1 MANTFKL
8 VNNAVMSSVAD
19 TTDALYTVPSSTT
32 TIILGLTLCNV
43 HTAQVSATVEIV
55 DTSASVTSTV
65 IKDAPIPVGG
75 SLEIMS
81 GNKIVVET
89 TDVVKVSSSIADK
102 ISATMS
108 IMEIGP

>member
-1 MANTFKL
+1 
-8 VNNAVMSSVAD
+8 MSSVAD
-19 TTDALYTVPSSTT
+19 TSDALYTVPSSTT

-43 HTAQVSATVEIV
+43 HTAQVLATVEIV

-65 IKDAPIPVGG
+65 IKNAPIPVGG

-89 TDVVKVSSSIADK
+89 TDVVKVSSSVADK

-108 IMEIGP
+108 IMEIT

>member
-1 MANTFKL
+1 MANNFKL
-8 VNNAVMSSVAD
+8 VNNAVMSSTANQ
-19 TTDALYTVPSSTT
+19 TDALYTVPSSTT

-55 DTSASVTSTV
+55 DSSAGITSTV

-108 IMEIGP
+108 IMEIT

>member
-1 MANTFKL
+1 
-8 VNNAVMSSVAD
+8 MSSVAD

-55 DTSASVTSTV
+55 DTSASITSTV

-108 IMEIGP
+108 IMEIT

>member
-19 TTDALYTVPSSTT
+19 TTDVLYTVPSSTT

-65 IKDAPIPVGG
+65 IKNAPIPVGG

-89 TDVVKVSSSIADK
+89 TDVVKVSSSVADK

-108 IMEIGP
+108 IMEIT

>member
-1 MANTFKL
+1 
-8 VNNAVMSSVAD
+8 MSTVAG
-19 TTDALYTVPSSTT
+19 TSDALYTVPGSTT

-43 HTAQVSATVEIV
+43 HTAQVLATVEIV

-65 IKDAPIPVGG
+65 IKNAPIPVGG

-89 TDVVKVSSSIADK
+89 TDVVKVSSSVADK

-108 IMEIGP
+108 IMEIT

>member
-8 VNNAVMSSVAD
+8 VNNALMSTVAG
-19 TTDALYTVPSSTT
+19 TTDVLYTVPSSTT

-108 IMEIGP
+108 IMEIT

>member
-1 MANTFKL
+1 
-8 VNNAVMSSVAD
+8 MSSVAD

-43 HTAQVSATVEIV
+43 HTAQVLATVEVV

-65 IKDAPIPVGG
+65 IKNAPIPVGG

-89 TDVVKVSSSIADK
+89 TDVVKVSSSVADK

-108 IMEIGP
+108 IMEIT

>member
-1 MANTFKL
+1 
-8 VNNAVMSSVAD
+8 MSTVAG
-19 TTDALYTVPSSTT
+19 TSDALYTVPSATT
-32 TIILGLTLCNV
+32 TIILGLTLCNI
-43 HTAQVSATVEIV
+43 HTAQVLATVEIV

-65 IKDAPIPVGG
+65 IKNAPIPVGG

-89 TDVVKVSSSIADK
+89 TDVVKVSSSVADK

-108 IMEIGP
+108 IMEIT

>member
-8 VNNAVMSSVAD
+8 VNNAVMSTTANQ
-19 TTDALYTVPSSTT
+19 TDALYTVPSSTT

-43 HTAQVSATVEIV
+43 HTAQVSATVEIE

-108 IMEIGP
+108 IMEIT

>member
-1 MANTFKL
+1 MVVEL
-8 VNNAVMSSVAD
+8 G
-19 TTDALYTVPSSTT
+19 TVYK
-32 TIILGLTLCNV
+32 
-43 HTAQVSATVEIV
+43 
-55 DTSASVTSTV
+55 ASV

-108 IMEIGP
+108 IMEIT

>member
-1 MANTFKL
+1 MANNFKL
-8 VNNAVMSSVAD
+8 VNNALMSTTANQ
-19 TTDALYTVPSSTT
+19 TDALYTVPSSTT

-43 HTAQVSATVEIV
+43 HTAQVLATVEIV
-55 DTSASVTSTV
+55 DTSASITSTV

-108 IMEIGP
+108 IMEISP

>member
-8 VNNAVMSSVAD
+8 VNNAVMSTTANQ
-19 TTDALYTVPSSTT
+19 TDALYTVPSSTT

-55 DTSASVTSTV
+55 DSSASITSTV

-108 IMEIGP
+108 IMEIT

>member
-8 VNNAVMSSVAD
+8 VNNEVMSTVAG
-19 TTDALYTVPSSTT
+19 TSDALYTVPSSTT

-65 IKDAPIPVGG
+65 IKNAPIPVGG

-89 TDVVKVSSSIADK
+89 TDIVRVSSSIADK

-108 IMEIGP
+108 IMEIT

>member
-1 MANTFKL
+1 
-8 VNNAVMSSVAD
+8 MSSVAD

-43 HTAQVSATVEIV
+43 HTAQVLATVEVV

-65 IKDAPIPVGG
+65 IKNAPIPVGG

-89 TDVVKVSSSIADK
+89 TDIVKVSSSIADK

-108 IMEIGP
+108 IMEIT

>member
-8 VNNAVMSSVAD
+8 VNNAVMSTTAD
-19 TTDALYTVPSSTT
+19 VTDALYTVPSSTT

-65 IKDAPIPVGG
+65 IKNAPIPVGG

-89 TDVVKVSSSIADK
+89 TDIVKVSSSIADK

-108 IMEIGP
+108 IMEIT

>member
-8 VNNAVMSSVAD
+8 VNNAVMSTQAG

-55 DTSASVTSTV
+55 DSSASITSTV

-108 IMEIGP
+108 IMEIT

>member
-1 MANTFKL
+1 
-8 VNNAVMSSVAD
+8 MSSVAD

-43 HTAQVSATVEIV
+43 HTAQVLATVEIV

-65 IKDAPIPVGG
+65 IKNAPIPVGG

-89 TDVVKVSSSIADK
+89 TDIVKVSSSIADK

-108 IMEIGP
+108 IMEIT

>member
-8 VNNAVMSSVAD
+8 VNNAVMSASAG

-55 DTSASVTSTV
+55 DTSAGITSTV

-108 IMEIGP
+108 IMEIT

>member
-1 MANTFKL
+1 
-8 VNNAVMSSVAD
+8 MSSVAD

-43 HTAQVSATVEIV
+43 HTAQVLATVEIV
-55 DTSASVTSTV
+55 DTSASVTSIV
-65 IKDAPIPVGG
+65 IKNAPIPVGG

-89 TDVVKVSSSIADK
+89 TDIVKVSSSIADK

-108 IMEIGP
+108 IMEIT

>member
-1 MANTFKL
+1 
-8 VNNAVMSSVAD
+8 MSTVAG
-19 TTDALYTVPSSTT
+19 TSDALYTVPSSTT

-55 DTSASVTSTV
+55 DTSASITSTV

-108 IMEIGP
+108 IMEIT

>member
-1 MANTFKL
+1 
-8 VNNAVMSSVAD
+8 MSTVAD

-43 HTAQVSATVEIV
+43 HTAQVLATVEVV

-65 IKDAPIPVGG
+65 IKNAPIPVGG

-89 TDVVKVSSSIADK
+89 TDIVKVSSSIADK

-108 IMEIGP
+108 IMEIT

>member
-1 MANTFKL
+1 
-8 VNNAVMSSVAD
+8 MSTVAG
-19 TTDALYTVPSSTT
+19 TSDALYTVPSSTT

-43 HTAQVSATVEIV
+43 HTAQVLATVEVV

-89 TDVVKVSSSIADK
+89 TDVVKVSSSVADK

-108 IMEIGP
+108 IMEIT

>member
-1 MANTFKL
+1 
-8 VNNAVMSSVAD
+8 MSTVAG

-55 DTSASVTSTV
+55 DTSASITSTV

-89 TDVVKVSSSIADK
+89 TDVVKFSSSIADK

-108 IMEIGP
+108 IMEIT

>member
-1 MANTFKL
+1 
-8 VNNAVMSSVAD
+8 MSTVAG

-108 IMEIGP
+108 IMEIT